1 MRFRETSV
9 IGNNFKLDYVDMTV
23 YDEKRKVL
31 KELFE
36 KHIRVKCKAKE
47 RSGALN
53 IFTID
58 DEGNVERVNEFRG
71 VKFFQKPGLTNTFV
85 LTRKTYIRMRKLFI
99 TIVIISATYQ
109 SLNI

>member
-1 MRFRETSV
+1 
-9 IGNNFKLDYVDMTV
+9 MTV

-47 RSGALN
+47 RSGAL
-53 IFTID
+53 
-58 DEGNVERVNEFRG
+58 
-71 VKFFQKPGLTNTFV
+71 
-85 LTRKTYIRMRKLFI
+85 
-99 TIVIISATYQ
+99 ISATYQ